1 MTNLNII
8 VFTVVSSV
16 KPNRIEAEVFI
27 SKLNVDFF
35 GGWGLFDSKEG
46 LRQPLLFLNELVNK
60 TELLFLT
67 ISFDADNWSSRNYHL
82 NIKQKYCEFL
92 TFWKNIVLEYGCKLL
107 QRQLI
112 EIDDIGKEMNQS
124 RFPFHLGGVVYSI
137 RKQKIEVVLQNP
149 VDRELRYI
157 DGSPLEKDAHRVDLQ
172 EVRFI
177 YLNIKFEV

>member
-1 MTNLNII
+1 
-8 VFTVVSSV
+8 
-16 KPNRIEAEVFI
+16 
-27 SKLNVDFF
+27 
-35 GGWGLFDSKEG
+35 
-46 LRQPLLFLNELVNK
+46 
-60 TELLFLT
+60 
-67 ISFDADNWSSRNYHL
+67 
-82 NIKQKYCEFL
+82 
-92 TFWKNIVLEYGCKLL
+92 
-107 QRQLI
+107 
-112 EIDDIGKEMNQS
+112 MNQS